1 MGCGEDEAR
10 PYKRAPRQTGRNI
23 PVAPVVHVSD
33 SARAAGFPTSSKENL
48 PQPRET
54 HPMYLDPNYTPEKE
68 ARRLLNKMPRVYT
81 ITPRND
87 PPKTADQLAGYVK
100 NGGIV
105 GSNFYHFYNQLS
117 LKQQAEYVKKYRK
130 QLHRSRRK
138 KTRGGRRS
146 RRRRGG
152 RRRKTRHRPAKRR
165 ARTRRQ
171 HRRKRG
177 SRIQRR

>member
-54 HPMYLDPNYTPEKE
+54 HPVYLDPNYTPEKE

-117 LKQQAEYVKKYRK
+117 LKQQAEYVKKYRNL
-130 QLHRSRRK
+130 LHRSK

-146 RRRRGG
+146 RRRRGV

-165 ARTRRQ
+165 ARTKRQ
-171 HRRKRG
+171 HRKKRR
-177 SRIQRR
+177 SRRRR

>member
-54 HPMYLDPNYTPEKE
+54 HPVYLDPNYTPEKE

-87 PPKTADQLAGYVK
+87 PPKTAEDLARYV
-100 NGGIV
+100 NAGGIDNR
-105 GSNFYHFYNQLS
+105 SDFYDSYKQLPRT
-117 LKQQAEYVKKYRK
+117 QQFEYIKKYRK
-130 QLHRSRRK
+130 LLHRSK

-146 RRRRGG
+146 RRRRGV
-152 RRRKTRHRPAKRR
+152 RRRRTRHRPAKRR
-165 ARTRRQ
+165 TRNKRQ
-171 HRRKRG
+171 RRKKRR
-177 SRIQRR
+177 SRRRR